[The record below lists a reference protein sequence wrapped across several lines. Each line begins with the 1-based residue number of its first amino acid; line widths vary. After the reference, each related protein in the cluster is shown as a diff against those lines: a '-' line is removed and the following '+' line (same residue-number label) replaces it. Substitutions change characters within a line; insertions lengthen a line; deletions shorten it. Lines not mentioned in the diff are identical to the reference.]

1 MYVVAVVVVVVVVE
15 RFHRM
20 VIVVGSGAKKVCMK
34 RDLGDMI
41 VDKLM
46 SETWYWLIEMRCPVR
61 VSRVLITVHT
71 RPATT
76 PIIYNIYMSFT
87 APHLFVTYTRI
98 RKQASAFL

>member
-1 MYVVAVVVVVVVVE
+1 
-15 RFHRM
+15 M

-46 SETWYWLIEMRCPVR
+46 SETWHWLIEMRCPVR

-71 RPATT
+71 RPKTT
-76 PIIYNIYMSFT
+76 PITYMSFT
-87 APHLFVTYTRI
+87 APHLFVTYNFYACI
-98 RKQASAFL
+98 HKQAPAFLEDLWGTQL